1 MPSRS
6 THKINLQQS
15 LKDSIFPVRQHFLWL
30 PFNDLC
36 SSSSCCCRHGYMRR
50 EKVKFTEKPTV
61 HAFNLS
67 GSRSAG
73 LHVEGSKAHCDE
85 RHVGLAW
92 PNPIWE
98 PKTFWRDYHY
108 STKPPL
114 PKWPLSQ
121 YFGTIEMTN
130 AVCRGQQNA
139 KRLHLN
145 NGILASPET
154 AGLKFSQ
161 SIDRWTK
168 LNMKATS

>member
-1 MPSRS
+1 MRIVDQGPYLVTLGKEILGPSTFPFYPGSQLVMGNSLITVGRGDLLSSAYSSNARVIQKLSQARPKFSHLPEPAMPSRS

-15 LKDSIFPVRQHFLWL
+15 LKDSIFPVRQHFPWL

-61 HAFNLS
+61 HVFS

-92 PNPIWE
+92 PNPI
-98 PKTFWRDYHY
+98 
-108 STKPPL
+108 
-114 PKWPLSQ
+114 
-121 YFGTIEMTN
+121 
-130 AVCRGQQNA
+130 
-139 KRLHLN
+139 
-145 NGILASPET
+145 
-154 AGLKFSQ
+154 
-161 SIDRWTK
+161 
-168 LNMKATS
+168 